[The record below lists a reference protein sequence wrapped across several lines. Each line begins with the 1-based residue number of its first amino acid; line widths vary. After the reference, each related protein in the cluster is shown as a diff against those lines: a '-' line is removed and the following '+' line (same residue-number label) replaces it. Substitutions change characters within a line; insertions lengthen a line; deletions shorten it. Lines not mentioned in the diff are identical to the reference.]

1 MKKVYTQL
9 FLVIIISST
18 FGSSIF
24 TGVLNFQRTQ
34 TNPNSVIRQ
43 LKTSN
48 PDYWPNSGWKAS
60 TPKEQGMDPQY
71 LDQME
76 SYMDEYGLWSYIDS
90 ILIVRNGYL
99 TYEKYPSGLYDENSS
114 HNIYSCTKS
123 IISALIGIAIGE
135 GYINS
140 INDHMINYFSNRTIN
155 NFDSQK
161 QAITLKHLLTMT
173 SGLKWDDSRD
183 YYNMT
188 FHSDWVQYVLDRPMV
203 SPPGN
208 AWNYNSG
215 GSHLL
220 SALLQNITPNGTLA
234 YAKSHLFDPLNITNY
249 TWSTDHDGIPIGGT
263 GLQLTPRD
271 MAKFGFLYLN
281 NGYWNGSQLVPSSWV
296 DASQKSYYNLQFE
309 ENQGL
314 GYGYQWWIYKW
325 AHAYAAIG
333 AYKQYIMVVKDLNL
347 VIAVNCHVD
356 FPFINIIVDY
366 LLPAAGFAQI
376 NPLLI
381 LALIAGPIVLVT
393 FLLFKFIQ
401 YRGKKSSFKMK
412 SQV

>member
-1 MKKVYTQL
+1 MKKLYIQFILAITIGI
-9 FLVIIISST
+9 F
-18 FGSSIF
+18 FGSTII
-24 TGVLNFQRTQ
+24 TGLTPLQDSQ
-34 TNPNSVIRQ
+34 TNTYSENKQ
-43 LKTSN
+43 LKVSS

-71 LDQME
+71 LEQME
-76 SYMDEYGLWSYIDS
+76 SYIDEKGLRSYIDS

-99 TYEKYPSGLYDENSS
+99 TYEAYPSGLYDENSP

-123 IISALIGIAIGE
+123 IISALIGIGIGE

-140 INDHMINYFSNRTIN
+140 INDHMINYFPNRTIKN
-155 NFDSQK
+155 LNSQK
-161 QAITLKHLLTMT
+161 QAVTLKHLLTMT
-173 SGLKWDDSRD
+173 SGLEWDDNID

-188 FHSDWVQYVLDRPMV
+188 FHSDWVQYVLDRPMTTQ
-203 SPPGN
+203 PGI

-220 SALLQNITPNGTLA
+220 SAILQQVTPNGTLA
-234 YAKSHLFDPLNITNY
+234 YAKLHLFDPLNITNY
-249 TWSTDHDGIPIGGT
+249 TWSTDHDGVPIGGT
-263 GLQLTPRD
+263 GLRLTPRD

-281 NGYWNGSQLVPSSWV
+281 NGYWNDSQLVPSSWV
-296 DASQKSYYNLQFE
+296 DKSQKPYLNLQFE

-333 AYKQYIMVVKDLNL
+333 AYKQYIMVVEDLNL

-366 LLPAAGFAQI
+366 ILPAAGFSQI

-381 LALIAGPIVLVT
+381 IALIAGPIVLVT
-393 FLLFKFIQ
+393 FLLFKYIQ
-401 YRGKKSSFKMK
+401 FRKRKSTIK
-412 SQV
+412 